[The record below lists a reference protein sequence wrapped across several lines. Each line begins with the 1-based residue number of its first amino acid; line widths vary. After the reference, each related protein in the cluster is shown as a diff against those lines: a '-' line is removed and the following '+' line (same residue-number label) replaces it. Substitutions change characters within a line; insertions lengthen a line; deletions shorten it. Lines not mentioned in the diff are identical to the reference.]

1 MWIIIPR
8 FDELISTKV
17 QRARAAV
24 AFQVIYVRVKFPK
37 TRMQEPR
44 L

>member
-8 FDELISTKV
+8 FDELISTKG

-24 AFQVIYVRVKFPK
+24 AFQVIYVRVKLPMA
-37 TRMQEPR
+37 RMQESR